1 MATIK
6 IGVDLGTSDT
16 KIYSVGSGIV
26 LNEPTVTALSQ
37 DGAGEI
43 KAVGLEAKK
52 LIGKTAENT
61 KIVFPVF
68 EGEVVNETLATEMLS
83 RFLKKTK
90 CKKNFSSTVAVFSVP
105 CGMEE
110 VQIKKLS
117 RVAERAG
124 IASSYFVEVP
134 ILSAIGM
141 NIPLTESTPC
151 FLIDMGGGTTN
162 VAALSLDGVIAG
174 ISVSLGGKNIDT
186 RLIDYIADA
195 YGLQIGLLTAER
207 IKTQIGS
214 LYEADTLSTVVNGR
228 DLETGRPRSIVLKAV
243 DIFKPISE
251 YYDKIFSIASSVLAK
266 LPPEVS
272 AEIRHAGIYISGGG
286 ASVAGLEEYYR
297 KKFNMAI
304 NIAEE
309 PSLSVVLGL
318 GATVAS
324 TELLKKVSVNEI

>member
-1 MATIK
+1 MAIIK
-6 IGVDLGTSDT
+6 IGVDLGTAET

-26 LNEPTVTALSQ
+26 LNEPTVTAVST
-37 DGAGEI
+37 DSAGEI
-43 KAVGLEAKK
+43 KAVGIDAKK

-61 KIVFPVF
+61 KILFPVF
-68 EGEVVNETLATEMLS
+68 EGEIVNEGMATEMLS

-90 CKKNFSSTVAVFSVP
+90 CKKNFSQTVAVFSVP
-105 CGMEE
+105 CGFEE
-110 VQIKKLS
+110 SQIKKLS

-124 IASSYFVEVP
+124 IATSYFVEVP
-134 ILSAIGM
+134 LLSAIGM

-162 VAALSLDGVIAG
+162 VSALSLDGIIAG

-243 DIFKPISE
+243 DIFKPIAE
-251 YYDKIFSIASSVLAK
+251 YYDKIFELATAVLAK

-286 ASVAGLEEYYR
+286 ASIAGLEEYYR

-304 NIAEE
+304 NIANE
-309 PSLSVVLGL
+309 PSLAVALGL

-324 TELLKKVSVNEI
+324 PELLKKLSVSEV